1 MTAPCRDRP
10 LQCIRVPARRPALR
24 SAKHFDLRRHLPHL
38 LRRAHFEAEALFA
51 SMSDDGAT
59 SRQMALLVA
68 VHQMPGAS
76 QSQVAQAIGLDLNTC
91 SDLVAR
97 TVAKGYLVRRR
108 SETDRRTFC
117 LDLTETGREV
127 MAASVAVAPRYQARL
142 AARLDKDEREQLT
155 ALLRKMLGFDE

>member
-1 MTAPCRDRP
+1 
-10 LQCIRVPARRPALR
+10 
-24 SAKHFDLRRHLPHL
+24 
-38 LRRAHFEAEALFA
+38 
-51 SMSDDGAT
+51 MSEDGAT

-97 TVAKGYLVRRR
+97 TTAKGYLVRRR

-117 LDLTETGREV
+117 LDLTETGREL
-127 MAASVAVAPRYQARL
+127 MA
-142 AARLDKDEREQLT
+142 DKGEREQLT
-155 ALLRKMLGFDE
+155 ALLRKMLGFDD